1 MRQLIFVVSVF
12 LTGMALS
19 GCKGVQLASRTPDP
33 IVSTHTPMVV
43 STPTNILTELEAI
56 DAEMRTK
63 FGYVH
68 PDCSSCIPV
77 PDGANCS
84 LYLWTKPITKI
95 EWTDLF
101 PSTRFYLLGFH
112 QIENGETNS
121 YGYRRNYGVIAQQDS
136 QRYTAQSF
144 GHLLEANSITTI
156 NDENRELVAKAFA
169 LMTIPDYLEEE
180 IVFTK
185 WEEGSWPSS
194 IRLNYNYALTAWTKI
209 QGLKIQWRF
218 IFYEGLLIGADG
230 YVQEQSIGDYIDVP
244 FEELPGPSRDSLTY
258 WRR

>member
-1 MRQLIFVVSVF
+1 MRELTFVVSVF
-12 LTGMALS
+12 LAGFALS
-19 GCKGVQLASRTPDP
+19 GCKDIQLASRTPTP
-33 IVSTHTPMVV
+33 IASTHI
-43 STPTNILTELEAI
+43 PTTVPIPTSILTELEAI
-56 DAEMRTK
+56 DVEMRTQ
-63 FGYVH
+63 FGNVH

-84 LYLWTKPITKI
+84 QYLWTKPIIRTEWI
-95 EWTDLF
+95 ELF
-101 PSTRFYLLGFH
+101 PSAHFYLLGFH
-112 QIENGETNS
+112 QVENRETNS
-121 YGYRRNYGVIAQQDS
+121 YGYRRDYGVIAQQDS

-156 NDENRELVAKAFA
+156 SDEKRELVAKAFA
-169 LMTIPDYLEEE
+169 LMTIPDYLEGE

-185 WEEGSWPSS
+185 WEEGIWPSS
-194 IRLNYNYALTAWTKI
+194 IRLNYNYTLTAWTKI